1 MSENTN
7 TTTKATT
14 TRHCNCGCGEATSSS
29 KTMYKPG
36 HDARHAGNV
45 ARAMAAD
52 YNEAGNDEKLEALP
66 SANLKHKARMMA
78 ARIVEKEAKKANKAA
93 ARSAARATKTQKGSD
108 VAEALID
115 GLSADLKNG
124 LAAVVAK
131 EEAEFAEAQSER
143 PEPMFDE
150 VDTHIY
156 TYSTVKVGR
165 WEYPSR
171 TSTQGLRGEDGKITP
186 QTVTERNTKRDG
198 SGEWIDHTSH
208 TK

>member
-7 TTTKATT
+7 TTAAATT

-52 YNEAGNDEKLEALP
+52 YNDAGNDEKLEALP

-78 ARIVEKEAKKANKAA
+78 ARIVEKETKKAERAASRTAARKVQDKPVHASEASIAA
-93 ARSAARATKTQKGSD
+93 AIAAGEAEHAAEVAARAEGMP
-108 VAEALID
+108 
-115 GLSADLKNG
+115 
-124 LAAVVAK
+124 
-131 EEAEFAEAQSER
+131 EFEGK
-143 PEPMFDE
+143 
-150 VDTHIY
+150 DTHIY

-171 TSTQGLRGEDGKITP
+171 TSTQGFIGGDVR
-186 QTVTERNTKRDG
+186 TVTERNTKRDG
-198 SGEWIDHTSH
+198 SGEWVEHTA
-208 TK
+208 